1 MASKYIGT
9 IINNA
14 EVIDTHYK
22 LSSTKK
28 SGGTYYVLRC
38 LDCGETFER
47 PQPSVSRG
55 LAKCKCKYKYK
66 YGYTYRKNN

>member
-66 YGYTYRKNN
+66 YGKKKKKNN